1 MEKNDKALKKIEQIN
16 EFFGLDDVKNS
27 TVFEIS
33 HDPETNEKKLT
44 LKKGSWSDEEP
55 WFGIDEAGAVHTM
68 VSLKSLNNLIQVA
81 KGAIAENFNLKLER
95 SILQHA
101 PVDFGDAWI
110 VCMDEIRKVTSENPE
125 MKKINLDL
133 DAIVSRVKQ
142 SHPNLFID
150 IEELVRQR
158 HGKN

>member
-1 MEKNDKALKKIEQIN
+1 MEKNDKALTKIDQIN
-16 EFFGLDDVKNS
+16 EFFGIEDANN

-33 HDPETNEKKLT
+33 HDPQTNEKKLT

-55 WFGIDEAGAVHTM
+55 WFGIDESGELHTM
-68 VSLKSLNNLIQVA
+68 VSLKSLNNLIRVA

-95 SILQHA
+95 SILQQA

-110 VCMDEIRKVTSENPE
+110 VCMDEIRKITSENPSI
-125 MKKINLDL
+125 KKINLDL

-150 IEELVRQR
+150 IEELVRSR
-158 HGKN
+158 NGKH